1 MELIEACN
9 FLIQFER
16 DGLFQMPEDEMD
28 SRKYNESMDVLDNF
42 LRSRGVDTYNLHKM
56 YEE

>member
-9 FLIQFER
+9 FLIQLAR

-28 SRKYNESMDVLDNF
+28 SRKYNDSMDVLDNF